1 MYKTRFR
8 LWIFVGIIYVLI
20 TVLSPLVITEVE
32 HYNSLPKQATVS
44 VKNAQIKKELN
55 EESINSTKLIVQAS
69 NNPDIIIS
77 EGNEK
82 EKDGYINQ
90 SFYSPLVA
98 IMKNEYGATD
108 MFETVQNLSTSNI
121 KGLDLKKLLY
131 CYENDL
137 TYKEGYSTKDTSL
150 KNKKVVLYF
159 DSNYEKE
166 IKYLLIACLSNHLE
180 ITEDDIS
187 TYENRVNNIW
197 NSAEKIDNVSA
208 FLKEKPVKEFV
219 IITPEYNISA
229 DNNTSKAMSLG
240 TTVAIDFTVSYKE
253 EFKDIVNNEKFMSY
267 SGLRNSDYVGS
278 FHKGNLSDADWTVDF
293 FENKNIEDSF
303 LNSSVFV
310 PLSNQE
316 NNSNEEINENIS
328 DTTTEDTNEE
338 TNTPSEKNSLSDS
351 DLEQSVNNNPSEE
364 TEKESMLDFVCN
376 ICFLG
381 LLFLAAI
388 VLAVFFT

>member
-77 EGNEK
+77 EGDNEK
-82 EKDGYINQ
+82 EGYINQ

-108 MFETVQNLSTSNI
+108 MFETVQSLSTSNI

-166 IKYLLIACLSNHLE
+166 IKYLLITCLSNHLE

-187 TYENRVNNIW
+187 TYGNRVNNIW
-197 NSAEKIDNVSA
+197 NSSEKIDNVST

-229 DNNTSKAMSLG
+229 DNNASKAMSLG

-278 FHKGNLSDADWTVDF
+278 IHKGNLSDADWTVDF

-310 PLSNQE
+310 PLSNQG

-351 DLEQSVNNNPSEE
+351 DLEQSVNNNTSEE

-376 ICFLG
+376 FILLG
-381 LLFLAAI
+381 LLVFAAI
-388 VLAVFFT
+388 VLGVFLTS